1 LFLLVRDADGR
12 ARAGVAVEEVRT
24 RAMPGHVVLR
34 VRRFGGGLPSEVQRA
49 VLEAITSL
57 ARNRPRVLR
66 LQLILFSRDGREAM
80 TATLREHGFREVRPP
95 SVYQHT
101 LAIDLRPSEE
111 EIFASLGKSSRK
123 RIRETMKMGLRAIVI
138 DDPVYADRIREL
150 QLEALRRTG
159 GHTPSDDWRGILKMS
174 KENPNLSRVLG
185 LFHGEDTAPENMGA
199 FGWVCNN
206 GDHGEYRAAG
216 SKSRGEVRIPFGY
229 LLVWEMIRWA
239 KESGVAWFDM
249 GGVTLAGKNGT
260 ALEGISEFKRFFS
273 QELIEVGAEW
283 VFEPYP
289 VRARIANVVSNG
301 ASQVRSWMG
310 K

>member
-1 LFLLVRDADGR
+1 
-12 ARAGVAVEEVRT
+12 
-24 RAMPGHVVLR
+24 
-34 VRRFGGGLPSEVQRA
+34 
-49 VLEAITSL
+49 
-57 ARNRPRVLR
+57 VLR

-80 TATLREHGFREVRPP
+80 AATLREHGFREVRPP